1 MKTLM
6 ILTAIAAVTAAPAP
20 ALAGERPPFP
30 SDTVVM
36 HLTVKFSDL
45 DISRAAGADALI
57 SRLRNASRKVC
68 GDFPNLADT
77 DATRRH
83 KRCMVQA
90 TDAAVKQVNAPLVT
104 ARYARDVAQPTY
116 AAK

>member
-20 ALAGERPPFP
+20 ALAGERSAY
-30 SDTVVM
+30 SDTVTM
-36 HLTVKFSDL
+36 HLTVSFSDL